1 MKKDNHK
8 DELPRLWSI
17 ISNAIPPI
25 GFFLY
30 FKHRK
35 QFPNKAK
42 RALTSAVI
50 GVPIALIAGY
60 IINTYVLN

>member
-1 MKKDNHK
+1 MQNDKDN
-8 DELPRLWSI
+8 LPKVLMV

-30 FKHRK
+30 FKHRS

-42 RALTSAVI
+42 SALTRALI
-50 GVPIALIAGY
+50 GIPIALGMGY
-60 IINTYVLN
+60 VTNTYVFK